1 MYAIVEKQSNNTTVR
16 AVALNKEGTAMLPQM
31 NVIVNE
37 VEVHLVSVEGK
48 VFANSLDVAKVFEK
62 KHIHVMEKIRS
73 FSERG
78 LSNFRL
84 SSYANTQNKSQPMY
98 EMNRDGF
105 MFLAM
110 GFTGEKAENWK
121 LDLIDAFNQME
132 EAIRNPQI
140 KLPTSPME
148 IMALMFEAQKDISQ
162 QVIEVKQDVLE
173 LKATSTLDY
182 AQQLK
187 IQKQVAIK
195 VAELKA
201 NHNLGADSTPKLF
214 KGVQRHL
221 KNQFEVVSYKDIPKV
236 KFNEAVQV
244 IQSTTFS
251 KAISA

>member
-1 MYAIVEKQSNNTTVR
+1 MKAIVEKQSNNTTVR
-16 AVALNKEGTAMLPQM
+16 AVALNKEGAAMLPQM

-48 VFANSLDVAKVFEK
+48 VFANSLDVAAVFGK
-62 KHIHVMEKIRS
+62 QHKHVIAKIES
-73 FSERG
+73 FTERG
-78 LSNFRL
+78 RTNFRL
-84 SSYANTQNKSQPMY
+84 SSYLNDQNKSQPMY

-121 LDLIDAFNQME
+121 LDLIDAFNKME
-132 EAIRNPQI
+132 EAIRQPQI
-140 KLPTSPME
+140 KLPTNPME

-201 NHNLGADSTPKLF
+201 NHNLGTDSTPKLF

-221 KNQFEVVSYKDIPKV
+221 KNQFEVGSYKDIPKV

>member
-1 MYAIVEKQSNNTTVR
+1 MNVSSEMVIGNTTF
-16 AVALNKEGTAMLPQM
+16 AEVALNTKGNTMLPQM

-37 VEVHLVSVEGK
+37 VEVHLVTVEGK

-62 KHIHVMEKIRS
+62 QHKHVMQKVES
-73 FSERG
+73 FGERAKA
-78 LSNFRL
+78 NFRPSEYIDATGRKL
-84 SSYANTQNKSQPMY
+84 PML

-148 IMALMFEAQKDISQ
+148 IMALMFEAQKDINQ
-162 QVIEVKQDVLE
+162 QVIEVKQEVQE

-195 VAELKA
+195 VAELRA
-201 NHNLGADSTPKLF
+201 NHNLGSDSTPKLF

-221 KNQFEVVSYKDIPKV
+221 KNQFEVGSYKDIPKV

-244 IQSTTFS
+244 IQSTTFN

>member
-1 MYAIVEKQSNNTTVR
+1 MNVSSGMMTGNTTSAR
-16 AVALNKEGTAMLPQM
+16 VASNIKGIGMLPQM

-37 VEVHLVSVEGK
+37 VEVHLVSVDGK
-48 VFANSLDVAKVFEK
+48 AFANSLDVGKVFEK

-148 IMALMFEAQKDISQ
+148 IMALMFEAQKDINQ
-162 QVIEVKQDVLE
+162 QVIEVKQEVQE

-195 VAELKA
+195 VAELRA
-201 NHNLGADSTPKLF
+201 NHNLGSDSTPKLF

-221 KNQFEVVSYKDIPKV
+221 KNQFEVGSYKDIPKV

-244 IQSTTFS
+244 IQSTTFN